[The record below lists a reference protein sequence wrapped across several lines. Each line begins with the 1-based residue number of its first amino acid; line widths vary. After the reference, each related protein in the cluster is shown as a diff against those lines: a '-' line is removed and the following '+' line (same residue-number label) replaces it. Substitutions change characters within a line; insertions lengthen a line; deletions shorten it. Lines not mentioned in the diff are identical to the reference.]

1 MAGGVTSRLVRRTA
15 CVSVLLSAAI
25 AAPAAAGLGQG
36 DWEATGAGT
45 ARGSFAVVSV
55 RQRVKHVVQRY
66 VAVEDLTVDA
76 PISCVN
82 APLSPA
88 PVDVEVVGAVL
99 RLNGNGSFSGGKI
112 EKGTGTVVNGRFRR
126 GKVQLTY
133 RHVSNTY
140 NAFEGG
146 SEICRTGTVH
156 LVAVPGHRR
165 AVKDGV
171 WLGKTA
177 SSEPVEFNVVAGGRA
192 LVTPSALVLGQ
203 TDYAFQLQPA
213 SGGDN
218 CPGSNNTGY
227 GSGSDTGSGP
237 GAAFQI
243 SNALFVDPPGT
254 FSNSE
259 LQSGDGPT
267 MSGTFTGKSS
277 AAGTFANPTAGCT
290 GPPYNWTAGPG

>member
-1 MAGGVTSRLVRRTA
+1 MIAR
-15 CVSVLLSAAI
+15 SVLVAGVASAALAI
-25 AAPAAAGLGQG
+25 PASAAAGLRKG

-55 RQRVKHVVQRY
+55 RPRVKHNQPKVQPY
-66 VAVEDLTVDA
+66 IAVEDVTVDA

-82 APLSPA
+82 SPSSPA
-88 PVDVEVVGAVL
+88 PVDVEVVAGVIPVGA
-99 RLNGNGSFSGGKI
+99 NGSFSGGKI
-112 EKGTGTVVNGRFRR
+112 KKGNGTVVNGRLQR
-126 GKVQLTY
+126 GKVDLTY

-146 SEICRTGTVH
+146 REICRTGTVH
-156 LVAVPGHRR
+156 LVSVPGHRR
-165 AVKDGV
+165 VIKDGV

-192 LVTPSALVLGQ
+192 LVTPSKLVLGQ
-203 TDYAFQLQPA
+203 TDYAFQVQPA
-213 SGGDN
+213 SVGDN
-218 CPGSNNTGY
+218 CPGSNNTGNGP
-227 GSGSDTGSGP
+227 GSGTGTGP

-259 LQSGDGPT
+259 LQSPDGPT

-277 AAGTFANPTAGCT
+277 ATGTFANPTAGCI
-290 GPPYNWTAGPG
+290 GPPYNWTAGPE